1 MPGGKCKINPVEMAY
16 LIQVTYHLL
25 AGSPDPTNR
34 PKERQNHDE
43 EIDVKLICCD
53 PLVAL

>member
-1 MPGGKCKINPVEMAY
+1 MAY